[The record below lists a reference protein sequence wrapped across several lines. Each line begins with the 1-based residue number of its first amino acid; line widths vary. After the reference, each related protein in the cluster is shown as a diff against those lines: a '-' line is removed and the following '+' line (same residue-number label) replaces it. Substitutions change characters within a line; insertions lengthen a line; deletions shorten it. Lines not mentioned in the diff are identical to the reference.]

1 LQKCT
6 VMKHVPADS
15 ESAAAIAYSLTNYAT
30 FS

>member
-1 LQKCT
+1 
-6 VMKHVPADS
+6 MKHVPADS